1 MGSLGHRCTFTTF
14 RSPNQR
20 YKVPSR
26 RSRQEV
32 RKFSNL
38 TTLTARSEEI
48 PVFHLWILAAETWG
62 RRLADAENQW
72 CGRLLAEFEHAVST
86 SFCLTP
92 VFCNPSLVE
101 NFCCKLQ
108 QRLCNAYSPA
118 RAKSEKGLPERYM
131 EGIFVLPRVQDPQE
145 GADTHLYEKYWLTAQ
160 SFHTRPFPN
169 PMSQSDSWI

>member
-48 PVFHLWILAAETWG
+48 PVFHLWILTAETWS

-86 SFCLTP
+86 SSCLTP
-92 VFCNPSLVE
+92 MFCNPSFVE
-101 NFCCKLQ
+101 QAAATSLQ
-108 QRLCNAYSPA
+108 PLCESKVGERRAWKVHGRYICTPKSP
-118 RAKSEKGLPERYM
+118 R
-131 EGIFVLPRVQDPQE
+131 PQE
-145 GADTHLYEKYWLTAQ
+145 GADTHLYE
-160 SFHTRPFPN
+160 N
-169 PMSQSDSWI
+169 IG